1 MSKIEITEHCRLSKN
16 YLFFLN
22 GPLCQWWK
30 SKFVED
36 NIEYCCC
43 EQYMMYQKA
52 KLFNDEETANK
63 ILNTKEPREQKKLG
77 RLVKNFDEHIWDQH
91 KEKIVRNGNY
101 LKFSQNED
109 LKEYLI
115 DTYPYELVEA
125 NKYDR
130 IWGIGM
136 FSHDPNILDT
146 SKWGQN
152 LLGKTLMKVRDIF
165 VTKNLVNAAKAE
177 QAKNE
182 DYKEKYTYL
191 LAEFENYKKRMVKD
205 KEFLKNDAIISTIE
219 PFLQINDFLGMAK
232 IACEKSDNVESIKYG
247 LNMIFDKFYE
257 TLSNMNIKKIKSIGN
272 KFDPNL
278 HNAIE
283 YKHSDDVQEGFIIS
297 EIKSGYLYGDKVI
310 HPSDVIVSSGNE

>member
-1 MSKIEITEHCRLSKN
+1 MSKIEITEHCRLYKN

-30 SKFVED
+30 SKFVEN

-52 KLFNDEETANK
+52 LLFNDKETANK

-77 RLVKNFDEHIWDQH
+77 REVKNFDEHVWDVA
-91 KEKIVRNGNY
+91 KEKIVYNGNY

-109 LKEYLI
+109 LKEYLC
-115 DTYPYELVEA
+115 DTHPYELVEA

-152 LLGKTLMKVRDIF
+152 LLGKILMNVRNNF
-165 VTKNLVNAAKAE
+165 VSKDNI
-177 QAKNE
+177 NE
-182 DYKEKYTYL
+182 YKKEEMENNNYKEKYTYL

-232 IACEKSDNVESIKYG
+232 IACEKSDNIESIKYG

-257 TLSNMNIKKIKSIGN
+257 TLSNMNIKKIESIGN

-283 YKHSDDVQEGFIIS
+283 YKHSDDVQEGYIIA
-297 EIKSGYLYGDKVI
+297 EIKAGYLYGDKVI

>member
-36 NIEYCCC
+36 DIEYCCC

-77 RLVKNFDEHIWDQH
+77 RLVKNFDEHVWDVA
-91 KEKIVRNGNY
+91 KEKIVYHGNY

-109 LKEYLI
+109 LKEYI
-115 DTYPYELVEA
+115 CDTYPYELVEA

-136 FSHDPNILDT
+136 FAHDPNILDT

-152 LLGKTLMKVRDIF
+152 LLGKALMKVRNVF
-165 VTKNLVNAAKAE
+165 VTKNIFNTYKKE
-177 QAKNE
+177 EMENSN
-182 DYKEKYTYL
+182 YKEKYTYL
-191 LAEFENYKKRMVKD
+191 LAEFENYKKRMIKD

-257 TLSNMNIKKIKSIGN
+257 TLSNMNIKKIESIGN

-283 YKHSDDVQEGFIIS
+283 YKHSDDVQEGYIIA
-297 EIKSGYLYGDKVI
+297 EIKTGYLYGDKVI

>member
-1 MSKIEITEHCRLSKN
+1 
-16 YLFFLN
+16 
-22 GPLCQWWK
+22 
-30 SKFVED
+30 
-36 NIEYCCC
+36 
-43 EQYMMYQKA
+43 
-52 KLFNDEETANK
+52 
-63 ILNTKEPREQKKLG
+63 
-77 RLVKNFDEHIWDQH
+77 
-91 KEKIVRNGNY
+91 
-101 LKFSQNED
+101 
-109 LKEYLI
+109 
-115 DTYPYELVEA
+115 
-125 NKYDR
+125 
-130 IWGIGM
+130 
-136 FSHDPNILDT
+136 
-146 SKWGQN
+146 
-152 LLGKTLMKVRDIF
+152 MKVRDIF
-165 VTKNLVNAAKAE
+165 VTKKMVNAAKAE

-232 IACEKSDNVESIKYG
+232 IACEKSDNLESIKYG

-283 YKHSDDVQEGFIIS
+283 YKHSDDVQEGFIIA